1 MKLVDTSSW
10 IHQLRRR
17 GNPVVRAR
25 VESLLAAGE
34 AAWCAPVR
42 LELWAGVGIDPERQ
56 VLRTYEAVLPDLP
69 ITEDVWSES
78 RDLADRCRRAGIRA
92 SAMDLLIAAC
102 ARHHRVDVET
112 ADDDFAPLLKL

>member
-17 GNPVVRAR
+17 GDPAVRAR
-25 VESLLAAGE
+25 VEGLLVAGE

-42 LELWAGVGIDPERQ
+42 LELWAGVGGDKERRA
-56 VLRTYEAVLPDLP
+56 LREYEAVLPDLP
-69 ITEDVWSES
+69 VTDEVWQEAHH
-78 RDLADRCRRAGIRA
+78 LADRCRREGDTA

-102 ARHHRVDVET
+102 ARHYGVGVET
-112 ADDDFAPLLKL
+112 ADRDFERLLK